1 MTKQVILCVDDE
13 EIILRSLKDE
23 LKATFGS
30 TYRIEVA
37 EGPEDALELF
47 NELLEENLEIPLVI
61 SDYVMPKMR
70 GDELLKRIHELS
82 PKTLKVM
89 LTGQATI
96 QGVTNAIKYAR
107 LYRYITK
114 PWQNEDLRLTVSE
127 AMHCYF
133 QDKHLAEKNAQLLQ
147 MNQAMARFVPHQFL
161 QALNKSTILD
171 VQLGD
176 SVQQEMSVMFADIR
190 DFTALSE
197 SMTPEENFKFIN
209 SYLSH
214 MEPVISEHGGFIDK
228 YIGDEI
234 MALFGANPDEA
245 LQAGIAMLQ
254 SLKTYNHHRVTS
266 GYLPIQIGIGINT
279 GMLLLGMVGGKR
291 RMDSTVISD
300 VVNVS
305 SRLEGLT
312 KIYGVSLIISQQS
325 WGGLANPN
333 AYAMRFID
341 HAKVK
346 GKSNAIGVFEV
357 FEADEPTMRSLKLST
372 KTVFEEGVTL
382 YHQGVMIEALEC
394 FDWVLSENPAD
405 TVARLHRSRCR
416 SAINI
421 T

>member
-23 LKATFGS
+23 LKATFGNA
-30 TYRIEVA
+30 YRIEVA
-37 EGPEDALELF
+37 AGSEDALDLF
-47 NELLEENLEIPLVI
+47 NELLDENLEVPLVI

-107 LYRYITK
+107 LYRYLTK
-114 PWQNEDLRLTVSE
+114 PWQNEDLKLTVSE

-176 SVQQEMSVMFADIR
+176 SVQQEMSVLFADIR

-197 SMTPEENFKFIN
+197 GMTPEDNFRFIN

-234 MALFGANPDEA
+234 MALFGGSPDEA
-245 LQAGIAMLQ
+245 LQAGIAMLH
-254 SLKTYNHHRVTS
+254 SLNTYNQHRVDG
-266 GYLPIQIGIGINT
+266 GYVPIQIGVGINT
-279 GMLLLGMVGGKR
+279 GMLLLGMVGGRR

-300 VVNVS
+300 AVNVA

-312 KIYGVSLIISQQS
+312 KIYGCSLIISQPT
-325 WGGLANPN
+325 WNGLQNPE
-333 AYAMRFID
+333 AYGLRFID

-346 GKSNAIGVFEV
+346 GKANTVAVYEAFD
-357 FEADEPTMRSLKLST
+357 ADEPEMRSLKLIT
-372 KTVFEEGVTL
+372 KPLFEQGVSF
-382 YHQGVMIEALEC
+382 YHQGKIVQALDC
-394 FDWVLSENPAD
+394 FEQVLSQNPRDA
-405 TVARLHRSRCR
+405 VAQLQRSRCL
-416 SAINI
+416 
-421 T
+421 